1 MTRCGVGVSLGTVV
15 QVMGRHAGWIAMHA
29 SLASRDVDVCLIPEC
44 NFYLEGEGGIF
55 EFIGQRLRQNG
66 HAVVVSCLESQSGW
80 PFGNPLRRSRVELSR
95 QCYNGAAR

>member
-1 MTRCGVGVSLGTVV
+1 
-15 QVMGRHAGWIAMHA
+15 MGRHAGWIAMHA

-66 HAVVVSCLESQSGW
+66 HCVVASVLSSTIALC
-80 PFGNPLRRSRVELSR
+80 NPSHRSRVRSE
-95 QCYNGAAR
+95 